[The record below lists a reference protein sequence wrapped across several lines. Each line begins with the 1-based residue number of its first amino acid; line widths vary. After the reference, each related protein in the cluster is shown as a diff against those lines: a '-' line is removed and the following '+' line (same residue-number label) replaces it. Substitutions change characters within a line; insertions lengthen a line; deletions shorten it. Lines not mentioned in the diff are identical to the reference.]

1 MKTKKKY
8 KDPEKDQPNYAV
20 KYAGIGFQMLAII
33 LIGVFGGIY
42 LDKWLHTKNI
52 FTLILSLI
60 SVVAAI
66 FVAIKDFIIP
76 PKK

>member
-1 MKTKKKY
+1 MKTKKTFI
-8 KDPEKDQPNYAV
+8 DTEKKKPNYAV
-20 KYAGIGFQMLAII
+20 KYAGIGVQMLAII
-33 LIGVFGGIY
+33 LAGVFGGIY
-42 LDKWLHTKNI
+42 LDKWIGTKNI
-52 FTLILSLI
+52 FTLVLSLI